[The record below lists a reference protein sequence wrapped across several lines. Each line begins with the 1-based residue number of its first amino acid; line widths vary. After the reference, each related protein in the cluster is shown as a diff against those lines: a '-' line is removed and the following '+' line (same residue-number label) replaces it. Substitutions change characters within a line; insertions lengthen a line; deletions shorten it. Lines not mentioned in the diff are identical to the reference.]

1 MKGFINGRALL
12 AGLCGLTL
20 AGLSGCYG
28 YHDLVDPCYPVRYEV
43 MSRHELND
51 AFVPQINN
59 GHVLDQTVWN
69 FYFEPGTDRL
79 TAGGLEKLSYLARR
93 RPTPD
98 CTIWLQTAEDV
109 IYDPAVPNR
118 LVETRV
124 ELDNHRREAILKY
137 LSAETAGR
145 AVAFQVIVHD
155 PADAGFMADPLGRSA
170 AAMHGRFGGGAT
182 GGGAAASGG
191 GASGAGSQATSGTP
205 H

>member
-1 MKGFINGRALL
+1 MKGLINGRALL

-20 AGLSGCYG
+20 AALSGCYG
-28 YHDLVDPCYPVRYEV
+28 YHDLVDPCYPVRYEA
-43 MSRHELND
+43 MSRHELLD
-51 AFVPQINN
+51 AFVPQVNN

-109 IYDPAVPNR
+109 IYDPTVPNR
-118 LVETRV
+118 LVDSRV

-137 LSAETAGR
+137 LGAETAGR

-155 PADAGFMADPLGRSA
+155 PADAGFSA
-170 AAMHGRFGGGAT
+170 AALGKAAAAMQGRFGGGAV
-182 GGGAAASGG
+182 GGGATAGG
-191 GASGAGSQATSGTP
+191 TGGSTSQSTSSSTP